1 MLGSYI
7 VNKFADAADN
17 RPDII
22 IVEPIDNVGTLNR
35 RWQVFGIEI
44 LSKGQTDEYAKIH
57 LSEAFATINTQRGQI
72 QKGIPEGF
80 AGLPIQGTFTWN
92 GIDFS

>member
-1 MLGSYI
+1 MLGSYN
-7 VNKFADAADN
+7 VNKFTLAANN

-22 IVEPIDNVGTLNR
+22 IVEPLTTAKPQ
-35 RWQVFGIEI
+35 WKVFAIEVSSGDQKKDDQENK
-44 LSKGQTDEYAKIH
+44 LKLE
-57 LSEAFATINTQRGQI
+57 FATINNPKGEIQVGQ
-72 QKGIPEGF
+72 PEGF

>member
-44 LSKGQTDEYAKIH
+44 LSGNQQADDQENKLKLD
-57 LSEAFATINTQRGQI
+57 FATIINPKGEIQVGQ
-72 QKGIPEGF
+72 PEGF